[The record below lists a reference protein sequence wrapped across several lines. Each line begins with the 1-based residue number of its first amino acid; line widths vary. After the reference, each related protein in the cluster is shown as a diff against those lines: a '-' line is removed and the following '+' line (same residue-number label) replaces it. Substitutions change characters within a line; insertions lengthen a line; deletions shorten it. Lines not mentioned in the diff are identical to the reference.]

1 MKTTI
6 SDDLA
11 RVKDAILHVRAVQEV
26 MDHPACAAL
35 LAALAERRDE
45 LEMRVEEQRAA
56 LGGTGI
62 LRPTFRVRGKPSFR
76 MTSVVFRPKPGE
88 TLPYLTEDGYAML
101 KRLLCTD
108 KDNLEVLAKYEV
120 AVRSK
125 YGELVAVISTAE

>member
-11 RVKDAILHVRAVQEV
+11 RVKDAILHVHAVQEV
-26 MDHPACAAL
+26 MDHPACATL

-45 LEMRVEEQRAA
+45 LDRRVEEQRAA
-56 LGGTGI
+56 LGISGI

-120 AVRSK
+120 GVKSK
-125 YGELVAVISTAE
+125 YGELVSVISPAE